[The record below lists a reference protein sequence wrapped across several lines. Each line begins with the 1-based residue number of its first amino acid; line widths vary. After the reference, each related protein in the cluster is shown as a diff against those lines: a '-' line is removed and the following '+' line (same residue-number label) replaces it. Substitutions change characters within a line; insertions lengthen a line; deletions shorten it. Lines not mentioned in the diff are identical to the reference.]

1 MRGPGSRSASSTRTL
16 GRSEQRPSRCS
27 CNPVVFQ
34 DLDRLLRSQRG
45 PDGEPST
52 SDFQTFEL
60 LEIVERFATGFD
72 ELPEPIRGRGDYRIL
87 VSTGRLVRAYS
98 VVGQLAPDDAVE
110 LVSLD
115 IDMDQDWT

>member
-1 MRGPGSRSASSTRTL
+1 
-16 GRSEQRPSRCS
+16 
-27 CNPVVFQ
+27 
-34 DLDRLLRSQRG
+34 
-45 PDGEPST
+45 
-52 SDFQTFEL
+52 L